1 MAAINS
7 RTVRALITPM
17 LLAAGALMWP
27 TSRSFGQ
34 NNQSS
39 LTVTVVTTS
48 GSPSGTD
55 FQAGVW
61 VNTTL
66 SYTVTCDGGRKN
78 CVLRINSTAAL
89 TQPATSVTQLQY
101 SFDGGAFA
109 AVPST
114 ATALGASI
122 PVSKSGTIVLRYQLG
137 WAPNGANPYTP
148 AGSYSLP
155 IQLTLQQGQP

>member
-1 MAAINS
+1 MLFAAS
-7 RTVRALITPM
+7 AFVCP
-17 LLAAGALMWP
+17 AA
-27 TSRSFGQ
+27 RSFAQ
-34 NNQSS
+34 NNAST
-39 LTVTVVTTS
+39 LAVTVVTTS

-66 SYTVTCDGGRKN
+66 SYTVTCDGNRQN
-78 CVLRINSTAAL
+78 WALRINRTAAL

-101 SFDGGAFA
+101 SFDGGAFT

-114 ATALGASI
+114 ATQLGASI

-137 WAPNGANPYTP
+137 WAPSGANAYTP

>member
-7 RTVRALITPM
+7 RTVRALIAPM
-17 LLAAGALMWP
+17 FLAAGALVWP
-27 TSRSFGQ
+27 ASRSFGQ

-66 SYTVTCDGGRKN
+66 SYTVTCDGGLICTLRETVSVRTYVDRRATRTTLLYSS
-78 CVLRINSTAAL
+78 CVER
-89 TQPATSVTQLQY
+89 
-101 SFDGGAFA
+101 
-109 AVPST
+109 
-114 ATALGASI
+114 
-122 PVSKSGTIVLRYQLG
+122 
-137 WAPNGANPYTP
+137 
-148 AGSYSLP
+148 
-155 IQLTLQQGQP
+155 

>member
-1 MAAINS
+1 MAATNS
-7 RTVRALITPM
+7 RTVRARIAPM
-17 LLAAGALMWP
+17 LFAASALVCP
-27 TSRSFGQ
+27 AARSFAQ
-34 NNQSS
+34 NNAST
-39 LTVTVVTTS
+39 LAVTVVTTS
-48 GSPSGTD
+48 GSPGGTD

-66 SYTVTCDGGRKN
+66 SYAVTCDGNRQK

-101 SFDGGAFA
+101 SFDGGAFT

-114 ATALGASI
+114 ATQLGASI

-137 WAPNGANPYTP
+137 WAPSGANPYTP